1 MRFGSLFAGI
11 GGLDLGFERA
21 GFECRWQVEID
32 DYAQAVLRK
41 HWPDVPK
48 YRDVRECGAHNLEQ
62 VDGIIGGFPCQDL
75 SVAGKGAGINGTRS
89 GFFFELTRIVREVG
103 PRFVVLENVS
113 ALLHRGMGDVLG
125 ELAESGYNAQWDCIP
140 AAAVGAP
147 HLRDR
152 IFIVATSSR
161 ISDPGRD
168 QLREQRQRNGQ
179 QHPVAA
185 PPVAGDDGPPE
196 PLANAAGGPRGFAQ
210 PHRVSTGWATA
221 EPGKRRRYG
230 GRVNDWWEA
239 EPDVGRVAN
248 GVPARVDRLRCL
260 GNAVVPQVAEHIAR
274 QVARAIGRD
283 RDATI

>member
-1 MRFGSLFAGI
+1 MIFGSLFAGI

-113 ALLHRGMGDVLG
+113 ALLHRGLGDVLG

-185 PPVAGDDGPPE
+185 PPVAGDDG
-196 PLANAAGGPRGFAQ
+196 AAGDVADPDRARSQRGVVDPPPVF
-210 PHRVSTGWATA
+210 G
-221 EPGKRRRYG
+221 EG
-230 GRVNDWWEA
+230 GGVIERPDWWEV
-239 EPDVGRVAN
+239 EPGVGRVAN
-248 GVPARVDRLRCL
+248 GVPRRVDRLRCL
-260 GNAVVPQVAEHIAR
+260 GNAVVPQVAEHIAGR
-274 QVARAIGRD
+274 VARAIGRD